1 MPNIYTLNNTVYQ
14 PLDYDEMV
22 APLLR
27 YKQNYDEQANALSEM
42 QARAEA
48 QRKIAEAER
57 DRDDGYTYN
66 MWSNYQNDLQ
76 RLADD
81 LGTNG
86 ISNRTVPSMLNMKKR
101 YSSEILPI
109 EQANAR
115 REAMKELE
123 LKNPDSIFQKM
134 SSDLTLRDFIQHPEL
149 NYQFEKKSDIY
160 NRAKDAAS
168 AIRESFNTDRSTDYL
183 KKKLPFMYEAA
194 RQSGASV
201 QDILDVMD
209 GKVSTKTAQLV
220 NALAM
225 DLYNGTNVSKWSND
239 PLDPDNEY
247 EKQKNMALDL
257 IRSGIHHALGKRT
270 FDTQW
275 DKYGMWLAEEDE
287 KARRKAAKKAE
298 EEGTEAP
305 YSSKYGT
312 ATWRI
317 GTNNKTVDVDVVD
330 TTQNDVKAIVE
341 GGLSATPK
349 SLTDHYN
356 MRQVLPEHERLD
368 DTDGNIKDWT
378 TYWNEINFNKMDDNV
393 SGKLDKAK
401 PYILKKFNE
410 KMYSITGALD
420 KIGFKYKT
428 VKDEKGRII
437 SLTDENG
444 NKININSAFANHK
457 EKIALDKIKAELD
470 YIPFDGR
477 QEYSAADA
485 VLNLVNSGGGKNLI
499 MGDQDSDGAPVFA
512 GKVIESYDKD
522 TGEYKFKDE
531 TITQQD
537 LFDVKD
543 GVKKFK
549 KGISVNNV
557 GITPDMQ
564 YIAMEITDEGGFFDD
579 GSVTKIL
586 VPISNALT
594 NEDMKVARDFNETYD
609 KWIPKDLN
617 KSEAFNTKLSDYKR
631 QYPNLPVDL
640 LYRKA
645 RYDYLK
651 DVYPYLKKPA
661 EALMERLF
669 HDRKAESVQR
679 L

>member
-1 MPNIYTLNNTVYQ
+1 MPNIYTLNNTVFQ

-22 APLLR
+22 APLIR

-81 LGTNG
+81 IGNNG

-134 SSDLTLRDFIQHPEL
+134 SSELTLRDFIQHPEL

-183 KKKLPFMYEAA
+183 KKNLPFLYEAA

-209 GKVSTKTAQLV
+209 GKASTKTAQLV

-225 DLYNGTNVSKWSND
+225 DLYNGTNVSKWSDD

-247 EKQKNMALDL
+247 KEQKNMALDL

-275 DKYGMWLAEEDE
+275 NKYGMWLAEENE
-287 KARRKAAKKAE
+287 KARREAAKKAE
-298 EEGTEAP
+298 EEGTDAP

-317 GTNNKTVDVDVVD
+317 GTNNQSEEVVD
-330 TTQNDVKAIVE
+330 SAQKEIKSIAA
-341 GGLSATPK
+341 GGLEYAPETLGDYYMP
-349 SLTDHYN
+349 
-356 MRQVLPEHERLD
+356 QVASSYERLD
-368 DTDGNIKDWT
+368 DTEGNIKDWT
-378 TYWNEINFNKMDDNV
+378 TYWNGIKFNKMDDNV
-393 SGKLDKAK
+393 SGNIDKVK
-401 PYILKKFNE
+401 PYYFKKFHE
-410 KMYSITGALD
+410 KMKRITEALD

-428 VKDEKGRII
+428 VKDEKGRVI
-437 SLTDENG
+437 SITDENG
-444 NKININSAFANHK
+444 DRINFNSTFANQK
-457 EKIALDKIKAELD
+457 ERMILDKIKAELD

-499 MGDQDSDGAPVFA
+499 MGDQDSDDAPVFA
-512 GKVIESYDKD
+512 GKVVESYDKD
-522 TGEYKFKDE
+522 TGEYKFKDK

-537 LFDVKD
+537 LFEVKD

-564 YIAMEITDEGGFFDD
+564 YITMEITDEGGFFDK

-594 NEDMKVARDFNETYD
+594 NEDMAVAARFKKLYD
-609 KWIPKDLN
+609 KYIPKDLN

-651 DVYPYLKKPA
+651 SVYPYLKEPA

-669 HDRKAESVQR
+669 HNRKAESVQR

>member
-42 QARAEA
+42 QTRAEA

-57 DRDDGYTYN
+57 DRDEGYTYN

-115 REAMKELE
+115 REAMKEFE

-134 SSDLTLRDFIQHPEL
+134 SSELTLRDFIQHPEL

-220 NALAM
+220 DALAM

-239 PLDPDNEY
+239 PLNPDNEY
-247 EKQKNMALDL
+247 KEQKNMALGL
-257 IRSGIHHALGKRT
+257 IRSGIHHALGNRT

-275 DKYGMWLAEEDE
+275 NKYGMWLAEENE
-287 KARRKAAKKAE
+287 KAKREAAKKAE
-298 EEGTEAP
+298 EEGTDAP

-317 GTNNKTVDVDVVD
+317 GTNNQSEDVDVID

-341 GGLSATPK
+341 GGLSATPT
-349 SLTDHYN
+349 SPTDYYN

-378 TYWNEINFNKMDDNV
+378 TYWNEIKFNKMDDNV

-444 NKININSAFANHK
+444 DKININSAFAIHN
-457 EKIALDKIKAELD
+457 EKMALDKIKAELD

-499 MGDQDSDGAPVFA
+499 IGDQDSDGAPVFA

-522 TGEYKFKDE
+522 TGEYKFKNE

-537 LFDVKD
+537 LFEVKD

-564 YIAMEITDEGGFFDD
+564 YITMEITDEGGFFDE

-586 VPISNALT
+586 VPISYALT
-594 NEDMKVARDFNETYD
+594 NEDMAVAARFKEMYD

-617 KSEAFNTKLSDYKR
+617 KSEAFNTLLSDFKR
-631 QYPNLPVDL
+631 QRPDLPVDII
-640 LYRKA
+640 YRKA
-645 RYDYLK
+645 RYEYLK
-651 DVYPYLKKPA
+651 TVYPYLKEPA

-669 HDRKAESVQR
+669 HNRKAESVQR
-679 L
+679 Q

>member
-209 GKVSTKTAQLV
+209 GKVNTKTAQLV

-239 PLDPDNEY
+239 PLNPDNEY
-247 EKQKNMALDL
+247 KEQKNMALDL

-275 DKYGMWLAEEDE
+275 DKYGMWLDEENE
-287 KARRKAAKKAE
+287 KARREAAKKAD
-298 EEGTEAP
+298 EEGTDAP
-305 YSSKYGT
+305 YSSQYGT
-312 ATWRI
+312 MTWRI
-317 GTNNKTVDVDVVD
+317 GTNNQSEDVVD
-330 TTQNDVKAIVE
+330 TAQKEVKSIAA
-341 GGLSATPK
+341 GGLEDA
-349 SLTDHYN
+349 
-356 MRQVLPEHERLD
+356 PETLGDYYMPHPLQGYERLD
-368 DTDGNIKDWT
+368 DTGGYIKDWT
-378 TYWNEINFNKMDDNV
+378 TYWNGIKFNKMSDNI
-393 SGKLDKAK
+393 SGNIDKVK
-401 PYILKKFNE
+401 PYYFKKFHE
-410 KMYSITGALD
+410 KMKKITDALD

-428 VKDEKGRII
+428 VKDEKGRVI
-437 SLTDENG
+437 SITDEKG
-444 NKININSAFANHK
+444 DKINVNSTFANQK
-457 EKIALDKIKAELD
+457 EKMILDKTKAELD
-470 YIPFDGR
+470 FIPFDGR
-477 QEYSAADA
+477 KEYSAADA
-485 VLNLVNSGGGKNLI
+485 VLNLVNSGGGKSLI
-499 MGDQDSDGAPVFA
+499 IGDQDSDGTPVFA

-522 TGEYKFKDE
+522 TGEYKFKDK

-537 LFDVKD
+537 LFEVKD

-564 YIAMEITDEGGFFDD
+564 YIAMEITDEGGFFDK

-594 NEDMKVARDFNETYD
+594 NEDMKVARDFKETYD

-617 KSEAFNTKLSDYKR
+617 KSEAFNTLLSDFKR
-631 QYPNLPVDL
+631 QRPDLPLDI

-645 RYDYLK
+645 RYEYLK
-651 DVYPYLKKPA
+651 TVYPYLKKPA

>member
-1 MPNIYTLNNTVYQ
+1 MPNIYTLNNTAFQ

-123 LKNPDSIFQKM
+123 LKNPDSIFQKV
-134 SSDLTLRDFIQHPEL
+134 SSELTLRDFIQHPEL

-183 KKKLPFMYEAA
+183 KKNLPFLYEAA

-209 GKVSTKTAQLV
+209 GKASTKTAQLV
-220 NALAM
+220 DALAM
-225 DLYNGTNVSKWSND
+225 DLYNGTNVSKWSDD

-247 EKQKNMALDL
+247 KEQKNMALDL

-275 DKYGMWLAEEDE
+275 DKYGMWLAEENE
-287 KARRKAAKKAE
+287 KARREAAKKAE

-317 GTNNKTVDVDVVD
+317 GTNNQSEEVVD
-330 TTQNDVKAIVE
+330 SAQKEIKSIAA
-341 GGLSATPK
+341 GGLETAQETLGDYYMSHP
-349 SLTDHYN
+349 
-356 MRQVLPEHERLD
+356 LPSYERLD
-368 DTDGNIKDWT
+368 DTGGNIKDWT
-378 TYWNEINFNKMDDNV
+378 TYWNGIKFNKMSDNV
-393 SGKLDKAK
+393 SGNIDKVK
-401 PYILKKFNE
+401 PYYFKKFHE
-410 KMYSITGALD
+410 KMKRITDALD

-428 VKDEKGRII
+428 VKDEKGRVI
-437 SLTDENG
+437 SITDENG
-444 NKININSAFANHK
+444 DRINVNSTFANQK
-457 EKIALDKIKAELD
+457 EKMILDKTKAELD

-499 MGDQDSDGAPVFA
+499 MGDQDSDDAPVFA
-512 GKVIESYDKD
+512 GKIVESYDKD

-537 LFDVKD
+537 LFEVKD

-564 YIAMEITDEGGFFDD
+564 YITMEITDEGGFFDK

-586 VPISNALT
+586 VPISKALT
-594 NEDMKVARDFNETYD
+594 NEDAKLALSFKELYN

-645 RYDYLK
+645 RYDYLE
-651 DVYPYLKKPA
+651 DVYPYLKEPA

-669 HDRKAESVQR
+669 YNRKAESVQR